1 MSFREGIASFTVTGG
16 MCPSRDR
23 DTKASNAKGMPMQ
36 LGEGGSGDVY
46 HAVIIQSNDGF
57 AHTDKNAAVK
67 KACSSGATA
76 KHSMTPC
83 ASTAWN
89 MPTQNLH

>member
-1 MSFREGIASFTVTGG
+1 MPQSGPGH
-16 MCPSRDR
+16 
-23 DTKASNAKGMPMQ
+23 KASNAKVMPMQ

-67 KACSSGATA
+67 KACSSGAMHATA
-76 KHSMTPC
+76 KHSMPPC
-83 ASTAWN
+83 ANTAWN
-89 MPTQNLH
+89 RPNNETALISLCL